1 MSDATDKTQADD
13 NLVIDVDSITKTFEG
28 NDAVHN
34 VSFEVPR
41 GDIFCLLGPSG
52 SGKTTTIRMI
62 LAIYAPD
69 KGDLKVFGKPPE
81 SFGRSLYKRIGY
93 MPQQFVLY
101 PTLTIEEN
109 LNFIGQLY
117 GVGLRKRRRRIHEML
132 EFLELKSDRG
142 KSAGELSGGMQR
154 RVALAAA
161 FLHEPELLILDEPTA
176 AIDPI
181 LRAKFWEEFKR
192 LNEEGTTLFV
202 TTQYVSE
209 ATNAKR
215 VAILSEG
222 NLVALDTPGALR
234 HQAYG
239 GEVVDIQA
247 AGVTAGTVEFLRN
260 HPKVIAVED
269 ASYDFIRLIV
279 ADSDDVPEITSVL
292 DERNIDVRKTTEVD
306 PAFDDVFVR
315 LVQDHRSATAP
326 EMPAEGRVG
335 APIGTKE
342 T

>member
-1 MSDATDKTQADD
+1 MSDATDKTQTND
-13 NLVIDVDSITKTFEG
+13 NLVIDVNSITKTFEG
-28 NDAVHN
+28 NDAVHD
-34 VSFEVPR
+34 VSFDVPK

-69 KGDLKVFGKPPE
+69 AGSLEVFGKPPE

-101 PTLTIEEN
+101 PTLTVEEN
-109 LNFIGQLY
+109 LNFIAQLY
-117 GVGLRKRRRRIHEML
+117 GVGIRQRRKRIHEML
-132 EFLELKSDRG
+132 EFLELEEHRR
-142 KSAGELSGGMQR
+142 KSAGDLSSGMQR

-176 AIDPI
+176 GIDPI
-181 LRAKFWEEFKR
+181 LRAKFWEEFQR
-192 LNEEGTTLFV
+192 LNEAGTTLFV

-215 VAILSEG
+215 VAILSAG
-222 NLVALDTPGALR
+222 NLVALDTPGELR
-234 HQAYG
+234 YQAYG
-239 GEVVDIQA
+239 GEVVDVHA
-247 AGVTAGTVEFLRN
+247 ARITAETVERLEG

-269 ASYDFIRLIV
+269 ASYDYVRLII
-279 ADSDDVPEITSVL
+279 ADSDDLPEITSVFEEQNT
-292 DERNIDVRKTTEVD
+292 DIRKSSEVE

-315 LVQDHRSATAP
+315 LVQEHRASMAAQTPPEERISAP
-326 EMPAEGRVG
+326 VG
-335 APIGTKE
+335 TR
-342 T
+342 